1 MASLQKKGDSYY
13 CQFCYHG
20 KRHTFTVGAVD
31 ESEAE
36 NKARQVDYL
45 LMRLK
50 QRLIVLPDGMDIV
63 TFVEH
68 DGKPPDIGP
77 TLVNAPRQT
86 VTVGHL
92 KERYI
97 STHANGTIEATSLDT
112 CKVHL
117 THFVRALG
125 EDFPVGELS
134 LTTLQDYVNQRAKA
148 KISPVTIRKE
158 ISTLRAAWNWGDPM
172 GLTEGK
178 FPNRGLRYP
187 KADEKPP
194 FMTMAEI
201 ERQIAAGGD
210 PTVSWEAV
218 YLLLPEIDEL
228 LKVVKKQATHPFI
241 YPMFCFASHTGARRS
256 EILRAKVTD
265 LDFAGETI
273 VIHEKKRSKGQ
284 RTTRRIPMTSLLK
297 DALREWL
304 KEHPGGP
311 WLFCHSGPVRRSR
324 KRSATTGHKGE
335 RNRARSLKG
344 RLAGVRKRTEIA
356 SGQPLTRNEYHDH
369 FKRTL
374 AGTKWEMMR
383 GGHVF
388 RHSFCSNLAMKGVDQ
403 RLIDEFVG
411 HQTEQQQKRYRHLAP
426 NTKVQ
431 ALKGV
436 FG

>member
-1 MASLQKKGDSYY
+1 MASLQKKGESYY
-13 CQFCYHG
+13 CQFMYHG
-20 KRHTFTVGAVD
+20 RRHTFTVGAV
-31 ESEAE
+31 SEEEAG

-50 QRLIVLPDGMDIV
+50 QRLIVLPEGTDIV

-77 TLVNAPRQT
+77 TLANAPRKA
-86 VTVGHL
+86 VTLGHL
-92 KERYI
+92 RERYLT
-97 STHANGTIEATSLDT
+97 THANDTIEANSLDT
-112 CKVHL
+112 CKLHL
-117 THFVRALG
+117 GHFVRVLG
-125 EDFPVGELS
+125 EGFPLGELS
-134 LTTLQDYVNQRAKA
+134 LAQLQEYVNHRAKA

-158 ISTLRAAWNWGDPM
+158 IATLRAAWNWGEPM
-172 GLTEGK
+172 ELTAGR
-178 FPNRGLRYP
+178 FPSKGLRYP

-201 ERQIAAGGD
+201 ERQAAAGGD
-210 PTVSWEAV
+210 PAVLWEAA

-228 LKVVKKQATHPFI
+228 LQIVKERATHPFI
-241 YPMFCFASHTGARRS
+241 YPLFCFAAHTGARRS
-256 EILRAKVTD
+256 EILRAKVAD

-273 VIHEKKRSKGQ
+273 IIHEKKRSRGQ
-284 RTTRRIPMTSLLK
+284 RTTRRVPMTSRLK
-297 DALREWL
+297 EALQEWL
-304 KEHPGGP
+304 AVHPRGP
-311 WLFCHSGPVRRSR
+311 WLFCHAGTVQRSR

-335 RNRARSLKG
+335 KTRSSSLKG
-344 RLAGVRKRTEIA
+344 RMAGVRKRTDTA
-356 SGQPLTRNEYHDH
+356 AGQPLTRNEYHDH

-374 AGTKWEMMR
+374 AGTKWERMR

-403 RLIDEFVG
+403 RIIDEFVG

-426 NTKVQ
+426 NTKTQ

>member
-13 CQFCYHG
+13 CQFCFHG
-20 KRHTFTVGAVD
+20 RRHTFTVGAVQ

-50 QRLIVLPDGMDIV
+50 QGLLILPDGTDIV
-63 TFVEH
+63 TFIQH
-68 DGKPPDIGP
+68 DGTPPDTGP
-77 TLVNAPRQT
+77 TLAAAPRQVIT
-86 VTVGHL
+86 VSL
-92 KERYI
+92 LRDRYI
-97 STHANGTIEATSLDT
+97 STHSNGTIEANSLDT
-112 CKVHL
+112 CKLHL
-117 THFVRALG
+117 RHFCRILG
-125 EDFPVGELS
+125 DGFPLGELS
-134 LTTLQDYVNQRAKA
+134 LTKMQEYVNERVKA

-158 ISTLRAAWNWGDPM
+158 IATLRAAWNWGEPM

-178 FPNRGLRYP
+178 FPNRGLRFP

-201 ERQIAAGGD
+201 ERQVANGGD
-210 PTVSWEAV
+210 PAVLWEAV

-228 LKVVKKQATHPFI
+228 LKAVKERAVHPFI
-241 YPMFCFASHTGARRS
+241 YPIFCFAAHTGARRS
-256 EILRAKVTD
+256 EILRAKVSD

-273 VIHEKKRSKGQ
+273 VIHEKKRTRGQ
-284 RTTRRIPMTSLLK
+284 RTTRRVPMTTLLQE
-297 DALREWL
+297 ALREWL
-304 KEHPGGP
+304 AVHPGGP
-311 WLFCHSGPVRRSR
+311 WLFSHGGTIRHSR

-335 RNRARSLKG
+335 KTRSSSQKG
-344 RLAGVRKRTEIA
+344 RTEGVRTRTGVA
-356 SGQPLTRNEYHDH
+356 PGQPVTRNEYHDH
-369 FKRTL
+369 FKRVL

-403 RLIDEFVG
+403 RIIDEFVG

-426 NTKVQ
+426 NLKTQ

-436 FG
+436 YG